1 MIRANDKGIA
11 PPPIEELPKPGLVN
25 GRNIVILVGVIAWLA
40 VLMLFVVPQLRRP
53 AAQPVQ
59 VPAAPAAAVVGQQP
73 AAAGATSNSLAAG
86 VAPKAVTQPQLVI
99 ANRVFNL
106 AGNSAGYKYV
116 KLTLAVSFADAK
128 GDFAKAKGADLKKLE
143 DAFTAD
149 NTGALTA
156 FNDILTTTVSNK
168 TAADLATA
176 QGKEALRQ
184 ELIGKFNQ
192 ALAGTTQRVT
202 YVSFDDFVM
211 Q

>member
-40 VLMLFVVPQLRRP
+40 VLMLFVVPQLHRP

-59 VPAAPAAAVVGQQP
+59 VPAAPVAAAAGQP
-73 AAAGATSNSLAAG
+73 VAAGATSNSLAAG
-86 VAPKAVTQPQLVI
+86 VAPKAVPQPQLVI

-106 AGNSAGYKYV
+106 AGTNSGYKYV
-116 KLTLAVSFADAK
+116 KLTLAVSFADDK
-128 GDFAKAKGADLKKLE
+128 GDFAKANGAALKKLE

-149 NTGALTA
+149 NAGALTA

-168 TAADLATA
+168 TAADLATP

-192 ALAGTTQRVT
+192 ALAGTSQRVT